1 MALSKFV
8 HGHTL
13 TVPGLSPSS
22 VTVKLDTTGQHTF
35 SWYVPI
41 ALEDAFDQPLP
52 PGSLNLYL
60 FPTVTLDDGSMI
72 TPEGPRLDAL
82 KALLKAMVVDDD
94 CTFATKPDEVGATIH
109 AIVVANTEESCKMS
123 EALFEANP
131 KLYCP
136 GPRQPS
142 RGLPSLCGRVVP
154 PHLLR
159 QPPRGPRI
167 ELMMSHLTWMSH
179 WPVNLAGVFFE
190 EMPMKQ
196 CSGGT
201 ALSYALCF
209 SLKGGSDARYRS
221 YYSQRQGDGVPDQR
235 LLTYSRSGTLA

>member
-1 MALSKFV
+1 MAQVLPNGQPPPSPTPEWTDEPDVEAAPTPARAAVEPAPAAAKVDAWMTPPRGPNRRVVSMDLGEAGKERLKPDLKKSATLALGQGALIKKLKDNAEQRRGPSLPKRQPTMALSKFV

-94 CTFATKPDEVGATIH
+94 CTFATKPQ
-109 AIVVANTEESCKMS
+109 S
-123 EALFEANP
+123 
-131 KLYCP
+131 
-136 GPRQPS
+136 
-142 RGLPSLCGRVVP
+142 
-154 PHLLR
+154 
-159 QPPRGPRI
+159 
-167 ELMMSHLTWMSH
+167 
-179 WPVNLAGVFFE
+179 
-190 EMPMKQ
+190 
-196 CSGGT
+196 
-201 ALSYALCF
+201 
-209 SLKGGSDARYRS
+209 
-221 YYSQRQGDGVPDQR
+221 
-235 LLTYSRSGTLA
+235 